1 MGPAAVGNQSLSLG
15 EVDTFEMFKTD
26 VLCYLAV
33 SVMFINGNLQQL
45 FNIISEREIGTLS
58 VPKQVPNV
66 RAVNFHI
73 YKCQ

>member
-33 SVMFINGNLQQL
+33 SVMVINGNLQQF
-45 FNIISEREIGTLS
+45 FNVISESCIDT
-58 VPKQVPNV
+58 
-66 RAVNFHI
+66 NFGIIHKRNRNPI
-73 YKCQ
+73 ST